1 MLVLDVNFFSLGIE
15 IDFGDMIK
23 IILCNLMIFI
33 LKKEIVIINYDFQEI
48 VIINVYE
55 GEGFKVKNN

>member
-1 MLVLDVNFFSLGIE
+1 MLLSGDNNIGYYGNMLVLDVNFFSLGIE

-33 LKKEIVIINYDFQEI
+33 LKKEIVIINYDF
-48 VIINVYE
+48 
-55 GEGFKVKNN
+55 